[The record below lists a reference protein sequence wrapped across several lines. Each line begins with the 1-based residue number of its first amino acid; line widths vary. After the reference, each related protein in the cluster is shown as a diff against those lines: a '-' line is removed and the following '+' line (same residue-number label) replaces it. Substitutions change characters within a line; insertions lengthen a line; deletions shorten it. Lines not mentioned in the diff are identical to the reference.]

1 MSEELQSLLEKINE
15 EGVKK
20 AEETRNRI
28 IGDAGI
34 EAEKIVGDAKAKAND
49 IAKKANADAD
59 TVRSRGDAAVRQAV
73 RDIVIT
79 LRGEL
84 QNRFKN
90 VVKESTAEAMTPDLM
105 GKIILEM
112 VKNYNVK
119 NPSGEADLKLILAQ
133 KDRDAM
139 ENLLKTSLVNSL
151 KKTPEISLG
160 QNFTAGIKISFKGD
174 DVFFDFSDEA
184 ISEMICA
191 YVGPRLAAVI
201 NPEKKK

>member
-34 EAEKIVGDAKAKAND
+34 EAEKIVGDAKEKAND

>member
-20 AEETRNRI
+20 AEETKNKI
-28 IGDAGI
+28 ISDAGL
-34 EAEKIVGDAKAKAND
+34 EAEKIISEAKAKAD
-49 IAKKANADAD
+49 GIVKKAQTDAD
-59 TVRSRGDAAVRQAV
+59 TVKSRGEAAVRQAV

-79 LRGEL
+79 LQGEI
-84 QNRFKN
+84 QNRFKS
-90 VVKESTAEAMTPDLM
+90 VVKEATADAMTPDLM

-119 NPSGEADLKLILAQ
+119 NPSGEADIEMILAQ
-133 KDRDAM
+133 KDIDAM
-139 ENLLKTSLVNSL
+139 EKLLKTSLVNSL
-151 KKTPEISLG
+151 KKSPSISLG
-160 QNFTAGIKISFKGD
+160 QNFAAGVKISFKGE

-184 ISEMICA
+184 ISDMICA

>member
-20 AEETRNRI
+20 AEETKNKI
-28 IGDAGI
+28 ISDAGL
-34 EAEKIVGDAKAKAND
+34 EAEKIISDAKAKAD
-49 IAKKANADAD
+49 GIVKKAQTDAD
-59 TVRSRGDAAVRQAV
+59 TVKSRGEAAVRQAV

-79 LRGEL
+79 LQGEI
-84 QNRFKN
+84 QNRFRS
-90 VVKESTAEAMTPDLM
+90 VVKEATADAMTPDLM

-119 NPSGEADLKLILAQ
+119 NPSGEADIEMILAQ
-133 KDRDAM
+133 KDIDSM
-139 ENLLKTSLVNSL
+139 EKLLKTSLVNSL
-151 KKTPEISLG
+151 KKNPSISLG
-160 QNFTAGIKISFKGD
+160 QNFAAGVKISFKGD

-184 ISEMICA
+184 ISDMICS

>member
-20 AEETRNRI
+20 AEETKNKI
-28 IGDAGI
+28 ISDAGL
-34 EAEKIVGDAKAKAND
+34 EAEKIISDAKAKAD
-49 IAKKANADAD
+49 GIVKKAQTDAD
-59 TVRSRGDAAVRQAV
+59 TVKSRGEAAVRQAV

-79 LRGEL
+79 LQGEI
-84 QNRFKN
+84 QNRFKS
-90 VVKESTAEAMTPDLM
+90 VVKEATADAMTPDLM

-112 VKNYNVK
+112 VRNYNVK
-119 NPSGEADLKLILAQ
+119 NPSGEADIEMILAQ
-133 KDRDAM
+133 KDIDAM
-139 ENLLKTSLVNSL
+139 EKLLKTSLVNSL
-151 KKTPEISLG
+151 KKSPSISLG
-160 QNFTAGIKISFKGD
+160 QNFAAGVKISFKGD

-184 ISEMICA
+184 ISDMICA

>member
-1 MSEELQSLLEKINE
+1 MPEELQSLLEKINE

-20 AEETRNRI
+20 AEETKNKI
-28 IGDAGI
+28 ISDAGL
-34 EAEKIVGDAKAKAND
+34 EAEKIISDAKTKADD
-49 IAKKANADAD
+49 IIKKAQIDAD
-59 TVRSRGDAAVRQAV
+59 TVKSRGEAAVRQAV

-79 LRGEL
+79 LQGEIL
-84 QNRFKN
+84 NRFKN
-90 VVKESTAEAMTPDLM
+90 VVKEVTADAMTPDLM

-112 VKNYNVK
+112 VKNYNLK
-119 NPSGEADLKLILAQ
+119 NPSGEADIELILAQ
-133 KDRDAM
+133 KDIDSM
-139 ENLLKTSLVNSL
+139 EKLFKTSLVNSL
-151 KKTPEISLG
+151 KKNPCIALG
-160 QNFTAGIKISFKGD
+160 QNFAAGVKISFKGD

>member
-1 MSEELQSLLEKINE
+1 MSEELQNLLEKINE

-20 AEETRNRI
+20 AEKVKNKI
-28 IGDAGI
+28 IGDAGL
-34 EAEKIVGDAKAKAND
+34 EAEKIIGDARAKADD
-49 IAKKANADAD
+49 IIKKAQADAD
-59 TVRSRGDAAVRQAV
+59 TVESRGEAAVRQAV

-84 QNRFKN
+84 LNRFRS
-90 VVKESTAEAMTPDLM
+90 VVKEATAEAMTPELM

-119 NPSGEADLKLILAQ
+119 NPSGEADIELILAQ
-133 KDRDAM
+133 KDIDGM
-139 ENLLKTSLVNSL
+139 ENLFKTSLANSL
-151 KKTPEISLG
+151 KRNPEISLG
-160 QNFTAGIKISFKGD
+160 QNFAAGVKISFKGD

-184 ISEMICA
+184 ISDMICA